1 MRLTKGSHLLLGLL
15 LVASAAHPTLAQ
27 TALSERLPPAPIRPA
42 SRFTLTPTQNVWVVL
57 LLDSSNG
64 RIWQIH
70 YSVSDSTFAGRLPIS
85 EEALVPATAARAGR
99 FTLQETRN
107 MFTFLLVDQDD
118 GRVWQVQW
126 SNDESAR
133 GVMRQLSKAVH

>member
-1 MRLTKGSHLLLGLL
+1 MRLTMGSHLLLSLL

-27 TALSERLPPAPIRPA
+27 TTQGERLPPAPIRPA
-42 SRFTLTPTQNVWVVL
+42 SRFTLTPTQNIWVVL

-70 YSVSDSTFAGRLPIS
+70 FSVSDSDFAGRLPIS
-85 EEALVPATAARAGR
+85 EEALVPATAAHAGR
-99 FTLQETRN
+99 FTLQETSN
-107 MFTFLLVDQDD
+107 MFTFLLLDHDD

-133 GVMRQLSKAVH
+133 GVMRQLSQAVH